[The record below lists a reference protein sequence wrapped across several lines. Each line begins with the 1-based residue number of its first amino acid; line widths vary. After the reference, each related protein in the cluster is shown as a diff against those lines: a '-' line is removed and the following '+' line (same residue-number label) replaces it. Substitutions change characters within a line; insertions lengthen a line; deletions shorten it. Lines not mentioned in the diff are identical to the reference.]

1 MDFERAVSILSKRI
15 GLRRN
20 EKRNNDKLKKIGL
33 DSREVVLLLLLMQK
47 LMILQVTALGP
58 E

>member
-1 MDFERAVSILSKRI
+1 MDFERVVSILSKRI